1 MICNENKIEIKAAD
15 AANSESCGRGTPI
28 AEMSPVK
35 QSELEGQAQHCIA
48 GAND

>member
-1 MICNENKIEIKAAD
+1 MLQIAKAVA
-15 AANSESCGRGTPI
+15 EEPPI